1 MICLTHV
8 VHGSAFVNLYNFNTN
23 NTEYEENILT
33 KKITLSSLLLTLCSA
48 SSLAFAHTTIKD
60 QATEGTTLYTAAT
73 ITHGCGDGIKPN
85 LPVIAQSMVFPNG
98 PSSIVT
104 RLDNP
109 AEPINLGDVLI
120 GGEHSK
126 GVIDPGGI
134 QDKNVFSTIEELTD
148 ETGVVRGFHYA
159 DGELQVDLVG
169 VIPFRLSGVTFKPES
184 CVTKV
189 RVRIGIANWCHHRPG
204 VRRVDAWIGRTTPV
218 FNDTRVVSLGFWPTL
233 TINRDLAANPLPE
246 SCGEGYEVAVE
257 PSDEDIDQYLP
268 MSGFIPGI

>member
-1 MICLTHV
+1 
-8 VHGSAFVNLYNFNTN
+8 
-23 NTEYEENILT
+23 LT
-33 KKITLSSLLLTLCSA
+33 KKMTLSSLLFALCSA

-73 ITHGCGDGIKPN
+73 ITHGCGEGVKPN

-98 PSSIVT
+98 PNSIVT
-104 RLDNP
+104 RLDAP
-109 AEPINLGDVLI
+109 EEPIALGDVLV
-120 GGEHSK
+120 GGSHAA
-126 GVIDPGGI
+126 GLIDPGAI

-148 ETGVVRGFHYA
+148 ATGVVRGIHYA

-169 VIPFRLSGVTFKPES
+169 VIPFRMSGVTFVKES

-189 RVRIGIANWCHHRPG
+189 RVRIGIANWCHHDPG

-218 FNDTRVVSLGFWPTL
+218 FNDPRVISLDFWPTL

-246 SCGEGYEVAVE
+246 SCGAGYEVALE

-268 MSGFIPGI
+268 LPGFIPGL